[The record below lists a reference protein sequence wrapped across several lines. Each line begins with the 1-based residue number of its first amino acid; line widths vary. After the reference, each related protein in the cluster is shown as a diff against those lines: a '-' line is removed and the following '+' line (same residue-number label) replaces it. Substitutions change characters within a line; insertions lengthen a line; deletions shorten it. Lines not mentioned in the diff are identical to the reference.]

1 MDDAVW
7 VPTVFNKNLERLIEH
22 DAVIA
27 LFNEV
32 VEIANDG
39 GWLSREHFS
48 VDGTLIQAWAG
59 HKSFKRKD
67 AMTRTAATSADDRAA
82 TTRTCPRAIRMRGC
96 IAKAA
101 RPASCATSDTR
112 CATTG
117 MD

>member
-7 VPTVFNKNLERLIEH
+7 VPTVFSKNRERLLEH

-32 VEIANDG
+32 VEIANER

-59 HKSFKRKD
+59 HKSFKRED
-67 AMTRTAATSADDRAA
+67 ADDEDGSDF
-82 TTRTCPRAIRMRGC
+82 RGQSQQPHARVYERSGCVC

-112 CATTG
+112 RATTG